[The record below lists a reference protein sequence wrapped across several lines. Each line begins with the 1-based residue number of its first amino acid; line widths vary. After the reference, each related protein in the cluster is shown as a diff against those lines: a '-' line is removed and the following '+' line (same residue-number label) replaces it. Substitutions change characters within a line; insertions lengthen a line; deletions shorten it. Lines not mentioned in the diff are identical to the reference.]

1 MNENRKKIAVLGGTG
16 NLGLALAWRWARAGH
31 EVIVGSRK
39 EDKAQQVASEINK
52 RIGDNTVQG
61 KDNVAAVKSA
71 EIIVMTVPYAAH
83 DTTIETIK
91 AHLSGQI
98 MVDTT
103 VPLKPPKVDVVQL
116 PETGCVAVKTQA
128 MVGDSAVVVGA
139 FHNVAA
145 NLLNKDVEINC
156 DVLVTSDDPE
166 ARKEVMQLSEDAGCH
181 ALSAGVLANTIAAE
195 VFTSILIHINKTYK
209 TGHAGIKITGL

>member
-1 MNENRKKIAVLGGTG
+1 
-16 NLGLALAWRWARAGH
+16 
-31 EVIVGSRK
+31 VIVGSRK

-128 MVGDSAVVVGA
+128 MVGDSAVVVAA

-145 NLLNKDVEINC
+145 NLLNKDVDIDC
-156 DVLVTSDDPE
+156 DVLVTSNDPE

-181 ALSAGVLANTIAAE
+181 ALDAGVLANAIAAE

-209 TGHAGIKITGL
+209 KGHAGIKITGL

>member
-1 MNENRKKIAVLGGTG
+1 MNENSKKIAVLGGTG
-16 NLGLALAWRWARAGH
+16 NLGFALAWRWARAGH

-39 EDKAQQVASEINK
+39 EDKAQQAASEINE
-52 RIGDNTVQG
+52 RVGNDSVQG
-61 KDNVAAVKSA
+61 KDNIAAVNMA

-83 DTTIETIK
+83 DATIETIK
-91 AHLSGQI
+91 PHLSGQI
-98 MVDTT
+98 LIDTT

-116 PETGCVAVKTQA
+116 PETGCVAVQTQIL
-128 MVGDSAVVVGA
+128 VGDKARVVAA

-145 NLLNKDVEINC
+145 NLLNKDTDINC

-181 ALSAGVLANTIAAE
+181 ALSAGVLANAIAAE

-209 TGHAGIKITGL
+209 KGHAGIKITGL